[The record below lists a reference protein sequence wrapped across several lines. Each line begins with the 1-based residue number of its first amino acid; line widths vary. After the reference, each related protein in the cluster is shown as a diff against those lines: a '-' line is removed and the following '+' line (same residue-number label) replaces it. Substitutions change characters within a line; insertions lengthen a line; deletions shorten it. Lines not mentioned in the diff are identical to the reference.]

1 MTILITG
8 VAGFI
13 GSNLAQQL
21 LARGRYDIIGIDN
34 LSTGS
39 MSNIRNLVR
48 QMRFF
53 YGSILEKDFLEKVFK
68 EFKVDGVIHLAARGS
83 VPKSLEDPAETMKV
97 NIVGTENMMM
107 AARGC
112 EFFINASSSSVY
124 GGSKFRRLEEY
135 QALVPASPYGL
146 SKRASEEIVQT
157 HRTFFSDNIKTA
169 NLRFFNVYGPNQ
181 PRNGAIIPEV
191 VSAALGRSV
200 LTING
205 SGEQARDFTY
215 VNDLCALIEEMLM
228 TKKFPEK
235 LNVCNGEAITINNAA
250 MTVFS
255 VLAAMGRVNI
265 TEQDKFI
272 SSIEKSAPRHND
284 VDRSC
289 GSIEERRK
297 RFKTEF
303 KSLRE
308 GLTDW
313 FMSEGVQ

>member
-1 MTILITG
+1 MTIVITG

-13 GSNLAQQL
+13 GSNLAKRL
-21 LARGRYDIIGIDN
+21 MINGVADIIGIDN

-39 MSNIRNLVR
+39 MANIRNLVR

-68 EFKVDGVIHLAARGS
+68 EFNVDGVIHLAARGS
-83 VPKSLEDPAETMKV
+83 VPKSMEDPAETMKI
-97 NIVGTENMMM
+97 NIVGTQNVIM

-112 EFFINASSSSVY
+112 GFFINASSSSVY
-124 GGSKFRRLEEY
+124 GGSKFRQLEEY
-135 QALVPASPYGL
+135 QALLPASPYAI
-146 SKRASEEIVQT
+146 SKKASEEIVRA
-157 HRTFFSDNIKTA
+157 HRTFFSDTMKTT

-250 MTVFS
+250 MMVFS